1 MVLGVGLS
9 LLTSGANS
17 FLGGTTIINNI
28 IMNGETGTPVPYF
41 CYIIVAFAT
50 LITSLLWS
58 VFMTGVWKNLSVVAG
73 IVVGYILSC
82 CFPGMIDFSGL
93 AITEFVGSHGVI
105 DYPHLINLT
114 RIRFE
119 LVPCILT
126 SVCFI
131 ATIIEAIGN
140 TDTTAKIAMGRKS
153 TSREINGGLIIYG
166 ANSAIAALFGAFPL
180 TIYAQN
186 VGIVSQT
193 KVTNRFTIF
202 LGAAFLVIASF
213 FPPIA
218 NFLFTI
224 PDVVIGGSMV
234 ILFGSIA
241 IIGMKSISEIGW
253 SDKNITITAL
263 SICLGFGMTI
273 ATVTV
278 GGTAMSLDL
287 FDKLGVSWLGDMLSN
302 NVLNMF
308 VIAFILSWILPEDM
322 HISLFHKKEE
332 K

>member
-1 MVLGVGLS
+1 M
-9 LLTSGANS
+9 
-17 FLGGTTIINNI
+17 
-28 IMNGETGTPVPYF
+28 
-41 CYIIVAFAT
+41 
-50 LITSLLWS
+50 
-58 VFMTGVWKNLSVVAG
+58 
-73 IVVGYILSC
+73 
-82 CFPGMIDFSGL
+82 
-93 AITEFVGSHGVI
+93 
-105 DYPHLINLT
+105 
-114 RIRFE
+114 
-119 LVPCILT
+119 T

-140 TDTTAKIAMGRKS
+140 TDTTAKIAMGRKA
-153 TSREINGGLIIYG
+153 TPREINGGLIIYG
-166 ANSAIAALFGAFPL
+166 ANSAIAALFGAFPS

-202 LGAAFLVIASF
+202 LGAAFLVITSF

-224 PDVVIGGSMV
+224 PDAVIGGSMV

-278 GGTAMSLDL
+278 GGGTAMSLDL
-287 FDKLGVSWLGDMLSN
+287 FNKLGVGWLEDMLSN

-332 K
+332 NQSN